1 MIYVFMSTVMF
12 QQLLFTFT
20 ISVYRFVFII
30 FREANT
36 KTNKRKQ
43 LVTLV
48 IFAGKWILLFVISAK
63 FIIFNEKYQFVKFY
77 TSVCNGEILR
87 QGVTE
92 NTNLTTT
99 DYFKSTVA
107 YQLSKEDESLV
118 TIFGNVEDP
127 VLSGSLK
134 AFCIVTDIIVV
145 FTCVNLAE
153 GILYYRIS
161 KYTEG

>member
-1 MIYVFMSTVMF
+1 MNFYKT
-12 QQLLFTFT
+12 
-20 ISVYRFVFII
+20 VFII
-30 FREANT
+30 FREATT
-36 KTNKRKQ
+36 KTDKRKK
-43 LVTLV
+43 LVTWT
-48 IFAGKWILLFVISAK
+48 IFACKWILLFVISAK
-63 FIIFNEKYQFVKFY
+63 FIIFNDKYQFVKFY

-92 NTNLTTT
+92 NTNLTTS
-99 DYFKSTVA
+99 DYFKSTLA

-134 AFCIVTDIIVV
+134 AFCIVTDIIVI

-161 KYTEG
+161 KYMEG